1 MQGMS
6 RFVNGQFVYTVHN
19 RKGLR
24 MKTKFIGLV
33 NE

>member
-6 RFVNGQFVYTVHN
+6 RSVNGGFVYRAHN

-24 MKTKFIGLV
+24 MKKKFIGLV